1 MDNLGFLDSILS
13 DIGNFA
19 LVIFGFTAT
28 LFTVLYSFILGR
40 REQLKEV
47 SDRIKQGEQNPIIY
61 QRQSNAMVYIKSM
74 KNFNVHLIIALISNL
89 VIYVTC
95 MGTKYFLSIVEIK
108 KIIVI
113 GLAIAIALILVYV
126 VFMLI
131 VTIRNYISS
140 TKI

>member
-47 SDRIKQGEQNPIIY
+47 SDRIMVPVYGII
-61 QRQSNAMVYIKSM
+61 
-74 KNFNVHLIIALISNL
+74 
-89 VIYVTC
+89 
-95 MGTKYFLSIVEIK
+95 
-108 KIIVI
+108 
-113 GLAIAIALILVYV
+113 
-126 VFMLI
+126 
-131 VTIRNYISS
+131 
-140 TKI
+140 